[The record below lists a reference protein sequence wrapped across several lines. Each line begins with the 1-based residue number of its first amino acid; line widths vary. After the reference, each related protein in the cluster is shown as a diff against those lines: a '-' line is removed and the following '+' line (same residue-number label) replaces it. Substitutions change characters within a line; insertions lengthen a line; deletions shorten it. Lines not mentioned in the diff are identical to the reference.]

1 MSEKLEDGTVVQL
14 KSGGPLMT
22 VSYFDDERG
31 QYYCEWFV
39 KDERKSG
46 FSAEPLSPSMI
57 TENQ

>member
-22 VSYFDDERG
+22 VSYFDDERD
-31 QYYCEWFV
+31 QYYCVWFV

-46 FSAEPLSPSMI
+46 FFSGTSLAKSDY
-57 TENQ
+57 

>member
-46 FSAEPLSPSMI
+46 FFSGTSLAKYDY
-57 TENQ
+57 